1 VSAMTDE
8 EFEEFLNTP
17 VRMRFWA
24 CPVVEHRDRRDEQGR
39 PTTTV
44 EWDEHGIA
52 HCLTP
57 GCDNTSAPKTEEPA

>member
-1 VSAMTDE
+1 
-8 EFEEFLNTP
+8 
-17 VRMRFWA
+17 VRMRFWV
-24 CPVVEHRDRRDEQGR
+24 CPAVEHRDRRDEQGR

-57 GCDNTSAPKTEEPA
+57 GCEHTGAPKTEEPSRG